1 MSFVSSY
8 LSAVVLGMWQ
18 EEGDVPDFLSIP
30 SHWLWPARSNAIS
43 CASFK
48 AKAA

>member
-8 LSAVVLGMWQ
+8 LSTVIL
-18 EEGDVPDFLSIP
+18 GDVAGGGEC
-30 SHWLWPARSNAIS
+30 ARFPEYSQSLALAGQVQRIS